1 MHKLDRLEIII
12 RERIT
17 SLKEEIEIV
26 TNSSLN
32 MLEIQNLREE
42 VHFLEWSSQHIQLI
56 TTHNDIQKV
65 VHKETNNQQEL
76 EDTVQFEQLLRDRIH
91 SLILTPD
98 FNHNRKKANSLRN
111 EKNTLECVLGHL
123 STLKYDELPSSS
135 SEMMEVNR
143 AFVHAKN

>member
-1 MHKLDRLEIII
+1 M
-12 RERIT
+12 
-17 SLKEEIEIV
+17 
-26 TNSSLN
+26 
-32 MLEIQNLREE
+32 
-42 VHFLEWSSQHIQLI
+42 

-65 VHKETNNQQEL
+65 VHKETNNRQEL

-91 SLILTPD
+91 RLILTPD
-98 FNHNRKKANSLRN
+98 FNHNRKKASSLRN

-123 STLKYDELPSSS
+123 STLKYDELPSSP